1 MKPLK
6 SGLTFA
12 NWLLRIALGIY
23 IAVIFVHV
31 LKGLE
36 FSDKSFYI
44 ALSFTVFGILLFL
57 GGFSSKPTITVVSG
71 LFISGLSIYKIILL
85 FSSTLN
91 PQLATFMVILSIG
104 FYFVCSGNQ

>member
-36 FSDKSFYI
+36 FSDKSFYQ
-44 ALSFTVFGILLFL
+44 
-57 GGFSSKPTITVVSG
+57 GFQG
-71 LFISGLSIYKIILL
+71 
-85 FSSTLN
+85 
-91 PQLATFMVILSIG
+91 A
-104 FYFVCSGNQ
+104 